1 MRIWATSHI
10 YTLKHCGF
18 VCVIPRSSD
27 HMSEF
32 EYRQLHVSRAANDF
46 YSGLAKPVHA
56 AFKKGFHAIAAT
68 SWGPLDGLAHTM
80 ASEDDNCEGV
90 KLLQFI
96 FNNDAKYLWVPQTY
110 VTDVCTNVKPMPNP
124 RTKPHLVALQGQL
137 YVFDN
142 AAYPPH
148 VSPRSREYGRRVVS
162 YNPRLG

>member
-1 MRIWATSHI
+1 MGA
-10 YTLKHCGF
+10 LG
-18 VCVIPRSSD
+18 
-27 HMSEF
+27 
-32 EYRQLHVSRAANDF
+32 
-46 YSGLAKPVHA
+46 GLAQ
-56 AFKKGFHAIAAT
+56 
-68 SWGPLDGLAHTM
+68 TM
-80 ASEDDNCEGV
+80 ASEDDTKIQFHNCEGV

-96 FNNDAKYLWVPQTY
+96 FNNDAKYLWAPQTY

-162 YNPRLG
+162 YNSRLGRWGARSSGGWYW